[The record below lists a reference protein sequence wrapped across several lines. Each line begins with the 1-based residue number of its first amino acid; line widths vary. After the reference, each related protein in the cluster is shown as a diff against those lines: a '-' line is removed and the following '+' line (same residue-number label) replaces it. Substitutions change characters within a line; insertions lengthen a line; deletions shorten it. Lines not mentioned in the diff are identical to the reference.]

1 MKNKNEKKS
10 IVKSIK
16 LSQNQYDIIMQKAK
30 DRNMNFSEYMVDR
43 AVHGDSLSPQIA
55 VRVQTIMN
63 LTEDI
68 ADKIENTHYC
78 ESEKLREQVDAADEL
93 FHRMTPEEYREQLK
107 REMGIVLKA
116 GEEIWDYLK

>member
-1 MKNKNEKKS
+1 MKNKNEKKN

-55 VRVQTIMN
+55 VRVQAIMN

-68 ADKIENTHYC
+68 ADKIGNTYC
-78 ESEKLREQVDAADEL
+78 NESEKLREQVDATDEL
-93 FHRMTPEEYREQLK
+93 FHRMTPEEYRVWLK

>member
-1 MKNKNEKKS
+1 MKNKNEKKN

-16 LSQNQYDIIMQKAK
+16 LSQNQYDMIMQKAK

-78 ESEKLREQVDAADEL
+78 ESEKLREQVDATDEL

-107 REMGIVLKA
+107 REMGSVLKA